1 MGDVRVQLAEITGT
15 KAEDW
20 FLFFRARHGMEA
32 VFNALREHRGEG
44 SVVTQAYTC
53 ITAVNPIV
61 AAGLKPVYADVSADS
76 VSISEVN
83 YPEDAKA
90 IVLQHTFGII
100 DDKNVSRIIS
110 DAKKQHILTVEDSA
124 HCVGSM
130 ARDENGPLAD
140 VSIHSFGGEKLLPTN
155 FGGAIWLNPALDQ
168 ELRAGM
174 INNFEKADALPFS
187 GRFAARTY
195 RDQVR
200 LFARVPLYRPIRNL
214 LTRLGFFLP
223 PIAQC
228 ERRGKNDLSP
238 KLPSKWVRSSMDKA
252 LNDYDRYFDMRVKA
266 CAVYLRKLK
275 GKIEIPALVD
285 GTQPL
290 VRMPLYVPQER
301 GAEDLFSAVR
311 AAGFYPG
318 RWYRPALF
326 PGPDNP
332 KIYNLDPELS
342 DLPVTKDLVSRAL
355 NLPTDVNEAQAEK
368 IADVVLEWL

>member
-1 MGDVRVQLAEITGT
+1 
-15 KAEDW
+15 
-20 FLFFRARHGMEA
+20 
-32 VFNALREHRGEG
+32 
-44 SVVTQAYTC
+44 
-53 ITAVNPIV
+53 
-61 AAGLKPVYADVSADS
+61 
-76 VSISEVN
+76 
-83 YPEDAKA
+83 
-90 IVLQHTFGII
+90 
-100 DDKNVSRIIS
+100 
-110 DAKKQHILTVEDSA
+110 
-124 HCVGSM
+124 
-130 ARDENGPLAD
+130 
-140 VSIHSFGGEKLLPTN
+140 
-155 FGGAIWLNPALDQ
+155 
-168 ELRAGM
+168 
-174 INNFEKADALPFS
+174 
-187 GRFAARTY
+187 
-195 RDQVR
+195 
-200 LFARVPLYRPIRNL
+200 
-214 LTRLGFFLP
+214 
-223 PIAQC
+223 
-228 ERRGKNDLSP
+228 
-238 KLPSKWVRSSMDKA
+238 MDKA

-290 VRMPLYVPQER
+290 VRMPLYVPQGR